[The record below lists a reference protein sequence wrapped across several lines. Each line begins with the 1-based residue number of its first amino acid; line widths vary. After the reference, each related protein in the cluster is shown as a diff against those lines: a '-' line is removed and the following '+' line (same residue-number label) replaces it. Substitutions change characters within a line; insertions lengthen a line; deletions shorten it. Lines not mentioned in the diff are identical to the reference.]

1 LSTKRQTFMEGAL
14 VLMIAGFLVKVIGAV
29 FKIPLYNVIGG
40 QAMAYFT
47 VAYDVY
53 VWMYIIT
60 TAGLPVAISRMVSE
74 SNAKGE
80 YNNARRTL
88 YVAFSS
94 FLTLGVVGCGILYFG
109 ADRLAAFMRN
119 PNAAPAIR
127 VIAPAILFE
136 IVMSSYRGY
145 FQGNQN
151 MLPTA
156 ISQIIVAI
164 AKLGGGI
171 VAANYVLG
179 LGLPEEQALP
189 YAAAAAISGVT
200 LGTLLGAAY
209 LVLRKLF
216 FKPQKRAVEV
226 KAVEP
231 CGQLLRRLIMIT
243 VPIALGSMV
252 SSVSNLVDT
261 ALIMGRLVEGAGFAQ
276 GAAETAFGA
285 YSGMSR
291 TMFNLPPS
299 LIIPIGVS
307 VIPAIAEQFTLS
319 RREEAAGVLTS
330 ALRVATLMAMPCGF
344 GLSFMAEPILSLLY
358 SDRLDEVAI
367 AAPTLTLLGFAVT
380 FVCLDS
386 ITNAILQAI
395 GRERVPVVTM
405 LCGGLVKMCTTF
417 LLVGIPTL
425 NIMGAPFSTLLCYGT
440 ITALNFTVLRK
451 EIGHFPSVVTLA
463 ARPALCSLVSCAA
476 ARLTWT
482 LLVGALGNTIATVS
496 GIGVA
501 VILYLSL
508 VLFTKTLHRE
518 DVLLLPKGEK
528 IAKLLENRGWM
539 R

>member
-1 LSTKRQTFMEGAL
+1 MSSKRQTFMEGAL

-74 SNAKGE
+74 SNARGE
-80 YNNARRTL
+80 YNNARRIL
-88 YVAFSS
+88 YVAFSA
-94 FLTLGVVGCGILYFG
+94 FLALGVVGCGILYFG
-109 ADRLAAFMRN
+109 AEELAAFMSN
-119 PNAAPAIR
+119 PSAVPAIK

-145 FQGNQN
+145 YQGNQN

-156 ISQIIVAI
+156 ISQIIVAV

-179 LGLPEEQALP
+179 LGLPESEALP
-189 YAAAAAISGVT
+189 LAAAAAISGVT
-200 LGTLLGAAY
+200 LGTMLGSAY
-209 LVLRKLF
+209 LVIRKFF
-216 FKPQKRAVEV
+216 FKPQKRMPEV
-226 KAVEP
+226 KTIEP
-231 CGQLLRRLIMIT
+231 YGQVLRRLIMIT

-261 ALIMGRLVEGAGFAQ
+261 ALIMRRLVQGAGFAQ

-307 VIPAIAEQFTLS
+307 VIPAIAEQFTLA

-330 ALRVATLMAMPCGF
+330 ALRVATLLALPAGL
-344 GLSFMAEPILSLLY
+344 GLSFMAEPILTLLY

-367 AAPTLTLLGFAVT
+367 AA
-380 FVCLDS
+380 
-386 ITNAILQAI
+386 
-395 GRERVPVVTM
+395 
-405 LCGGLVKMCTTF
+405 
-417 LLVGIPTL
+417 
-425 NIMGAPFSTLLCYGT
+425 
-440 ITALNFTVLRK
+440 
-451 EIGHFPSVVTLA
+451 
-463 ARPALCSLVSCAA
+463 
-476 ARLTWT
+476 
-482 LLVGALGNTIATVS
+482 
-496 GIGVA
+496 
-501 VILYLSL
+501 
-508 VLFTKTLHRE
+508 
-518 DVLLLPKGEK
+518 
-528 IAKLLENRGWM
+528 
-539 R
+539 